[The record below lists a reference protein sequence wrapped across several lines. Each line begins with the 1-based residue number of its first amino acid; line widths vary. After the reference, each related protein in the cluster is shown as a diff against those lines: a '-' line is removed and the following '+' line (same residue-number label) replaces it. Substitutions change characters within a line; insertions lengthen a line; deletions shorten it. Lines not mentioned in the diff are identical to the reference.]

1 MPIYDLEQWKVET
14 PGPGRFWI
22 APNASVMGRV
32 VLGESV
38 SVWFGATIRGDN
50 DEIRIGRRTNVQENA
65 VLHVDPGFPLTIGE
79 EVTIGH
85 MAMLHGCTVGN
96 GALIGIGAIVLNG
109 ARIGE
114 GAMIGAGALVPPGK
128 EIPPNAVVMGSPGK
142 VVREI
147 RDEERAYNKWGVDDY
162 DRRWRLYAET
172 LRPAEG

>member
-1 MPIYDLEQWKVET
+1 
-14 PGPGRFWI
+14 
-22 APNASVMGRV
+22 
-32 VLGESV
+32 
-38 SVWFGATIRGDN
+38 
-50 DEIRIGRRTNVQENA
+50 
-65 VLHVDPGFPLTIGE
+65 
-79 EVTIGH
+79 

-114 GAMIGAGALVPPGK
+114 GAMIGAGALGPPGK

-147 RDEERAYNKWGVDDY
+147 REEERAYNKWGVDDY

-172 LRPAEG
+172 LRRTEG